1 MMLMKHFLLLF
12 IVLSFSINLYS
23 QREGVDNGNPLKQEF
38 LNRDLH
44 ENIVTIYPVPVQDN
58 SFTIKST
65 KEISYIKV
73 TNIIG
78 QEIFRIKFS
87 TPQLFFKINLDNPG
101 RGMYLVVI
109 LFSDNSRIVKKIM
122 IENAE

>member
-1 MMLMKHFLLLF
+1 MMLMKHFLLLLV
-12 IVLSFSINLYS
+12 ILSFSINLFS
-23 QREGVDNGNPLKQEF
+23 QREVVDNGNSVKKELSDRA
-38 LNRDLH
+38 LS
-44 ENIVTIYPVPVQDN
+44 ENIVTIYPVPVRDN

-78 QEIFRIKFS
+78 QEIFRMKFT
-87 TPQLFFKINLDNPG
+87 TPQLFFKINLENPG
-101 RGMYLVVI
+101 RGIYLVVI
-109 LFSDNSRIVKKIM
+109 LFSDNSRIVKKVM

>member
-1 MMLMKHFLLLF
+1 MMLMKHFLLLLV
-12 IVLSFSINLYS
+12 VLSFSINLYS
-23 QREGVDNGNPLKQEF
+23 QRERVDNGNPVKQE
-38 LNRDLH
+38 LPDRGQA
-44 ENIVTIYPVPVQDN
+44 ENIVTIYPVPVRDN

-78 QEIFRIKFS
+78 QEIYRVKFT
-87 TPQLFFKINLDNPG
+87 TPQIFFKINLENPG
-101 RGMYLVVI
+101 RGIYLVVI
-109 LFSDNSRIVKKIM
+109 LFSDNSRIVKKVM

>member
-1 MMLMKHFLLLF
+1 MKHFLLLLV
-12 IVLSFSINLYS
+12 ILSFSINLFS
-23 QREGVDNGNPLKQEF
+23 QREVVDNGNSVKKELSDRA
-38 LNRDLH
+38 LS
-44 ENIVTIYPVPVQDN
+44 ENIVTIYPVPVRDN

-78 QEIFRIKFS
+78 QEIFRMKFT
-87 TPQLFFKINLDNPG
+87 TPQLFFKINLENPG
-101 RGMYLVVI
+101 RGIYLVVI
-109 LFSDNSRIVKKIM
+109 LFSDNSRIVKKVM

>member
-1 MMLMKHFLLLF
+1 MMMMKHFLLLLLVF
-12 IVLSFSINLYS
+12 SISINLYS
-23 QREGVDNGNPLKQEF
+23 QREGVDNGNRVKQELF
-38 LNRDLH
+38 DRALS
-44 ENIVTIYPVPVQDN
+44 ENIVTIYPVPVRDN

-78 QEIFRIKFS
+78 QEIFRMKFTS
-87 TPQLFFKINLDNPG
+87 PQLFFKINLDNPG
-101 RGMYLVVI
+101 RGIYLVVI
-109 LFSDNSRIVKKIM
+109 LFSDNSRIVKKVM

>member
-1 MMLMKHFLLLF
+1 MMLMKHFLLLLV
-12 IVLSFSINLYS
+12 ILSFSINLFS
-23 QREGVDNGNPLKQEF
+23 QREVVDNGNSVKKELSDRA
-38 LNRDLH
+38 LS
-44 ENIVTIYPVPVQDN
+44 ENIVTIYPVPVRDN

-78 QEIFRIKFS
+78 QEIFRMKFTS
-87 TPQLFFKINLDNPG
+87 PQLFFKINLDNPG
-101 RGMYLVVI
+101 RGIYLVVI
-109 LFSDNSRIVKKIM
+109 LFSDNSRIVKKVM